1 MSLLAAAILY
11 WLSVGN
17 VRGFAFTLG
26 LSTLTD
32 LFVVFFFTK
41 PLISILARTKLYGGG
56 GKFSGLGRQRTGLS
70 AAAASMQ
77 AGSPAVRATPKEA

>member
-11 WLSVGN
+11 CLSVGD

-26 LSTLTD
+26 LSTISD

-41 PLISILARTKLYGGG
+41 PLISLLARTKLYGGG
-56 GKFSGLGRQRTGLS
+56 GTFSGLGRQRVLG
-70 AAAASMQ
+70 AST
-77 AGSPAVRATPKEA
+77 ARVVRPTPKEA